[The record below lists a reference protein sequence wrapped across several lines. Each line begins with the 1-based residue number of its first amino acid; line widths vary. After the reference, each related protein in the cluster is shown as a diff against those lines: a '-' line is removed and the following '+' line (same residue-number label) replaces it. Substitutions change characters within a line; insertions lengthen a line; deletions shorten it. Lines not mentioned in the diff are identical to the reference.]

1 MVKRMAKRKKSK
13 ESKSSPTYSV
23 ELTGLILILIGII
36 GMGFG
41 IIGNFIKQFMM
52 FLAGEFWFVILF
64 GVLILG
70 ISMLFKRKLPKF
82 FSSRLIGVY
91 ILFAI
96 ILVLGHFEL
105 LKKTNGFSDLM
116 DVTYN
121 NYMTRIGT
129 MEESSSILSSGSSS
143 IVIGGGLIGSLLAGG
158 LKAAFSL
165 TGTKIVLVV
174 LGIFSFILIFNIT
187 LSDILNKFVSLFKK
201 DNDDDEK
208 ENVKNK
214 KEYIIEGDEL
224 VGIKNVKDK
233 DEPTEKEKIVIT
245 SIDDLKNINTP
256 EKNIKESF
264 DVNPIEN
271 DEGAS
276 NPSVYRLPKFDLLT
290 PTPKNKKNSE
300 EPFIKENQI
309 KLEKVLNDFDIKG
322 KVVEIHIGPAVTEY
336 EIIVPSGTK
345 VSRIVGINKEI
356 ALAMAAKE
364 VRIQAP
370 IPGKNTIGIEIP
382 NREISSVGFREVLEA
397 TWQNNGANKIL
408 VALGKDIMGTSI
420 LADLSKM
427 PHLLVAGSTGSGK
440 SVCINTII
448 CSILMRYKPDEVKL
462 VLVDPKK
469 VELTNYNGIPHL
481 LCPVVSDPKKAS
493 VVLQKV
499 VAEME
504 KRYDIFAEKE
514 VKNIAGYN
522 DLIEKERKKNPDINT
537 TRMPYIVVIID
548 ELADLMLVASKEVQ
562 DSIMRITQMA
572 RAAGIHLIVATQR
585 PSTDIITGVIKNNI
599 PSRIAFSV
607 SSAIDSRTILD
618 ASGAESLLGKGDM
631 LYLPMGESHTT
642 RIQGCFISDNEIS
655 KLIEYCKA
663 QAQVKYNEEFTNQ
676 ESPHTS
682 SSGSSNSDT
691 DGGDDPMY
699 NEVVEF
705 AIETGKISASLI
717 QRRFRFGYNRAAR
730 MVDLL
735 ESRGIVGPQ
744 NGSKPREVL
753 VKLDNKDGDNMAK
766 KKNKKNNINFKKL
779 FYFIIGFLLIIFLIW
794 YIISWKNV
802 KKEEKLMNSYLITSN
817 TLSVEIKDLSETI
830 QVLKESPSEYFVYI
844 SYTNDE
850 KVYSFEKKLK
860 KLIDNYNLKD
870 EFYFVNVT
878 NIKDDE
884 NFYKEINNTFNTKLI
899 NNIPCI
905 LHFKNNELKKV
916 IYNKDLNKTYTNF
929 ENLLKENE
937 FDKE

>member
-143 IVIGGGLIGSLLAGG
+143 IVIGGGLIGALLAGG

-224 VGIKNVKDK
+224 VGIKNAKDK

-264 DVNPIEN
+264 DVNPIET

-300 EPFIKENQI
+300 ELFIKENQI

-522 DLIEKERKKNPDINT
+522 DLIEKEKKKNPDINT

-663 QAQVKYNEEFTNQ
+663 QTQVKYNEEFTNQ

-753 VKLDNKDGDNMAK
+753 VKLEKNDN
-766 KKNKKNNINFKKL
+766 
-779 FYFIIGFLLIIFLIW
+779 
-794 YIISWKNV
+794 
-802 KKEEKLMNSYLITSN
+802 E
-817 TLSVEIKDLSETI
+817 
-830 QVLKESPSEYFVYI
+830 
-844 SYTNDE
+844 
-850 KVYSFEKKLK
+850 
-860 KLIDNYNLKD
+860 
-870 EFYFVNVT
+870 
-878 NIKDDE
+878 
-884 NFYKEINNTFNTKLI
+884 
-899 NNIPCI
+899 
-905 LHFKNNELKKV
+905 
-916 IYNKDLNKTYTNF
+916 
-929 ENLLKENE
+929 
-937 FDKE
+937 

>member
-82 FSSRLIGVY
+82 FSSRLIGIY

-143 IVIGGGLIGSLLAGG
+143 IVIGGGLIGALLAGG

-264 DVNPIEN
+264 DVNPIET

-663 QAQVKYNEEFTNQ
+663 QTQVKYNEEFTNQ

-730 MVDLL
+730 MIDLL

-753 VKLDNKDGDNMAK
+753 VKLE
-766 KKNKKNNINFKKL
+766 KN
-779 FYFIIGFLLIIFLIW
+779 
-794 YIISWKNV
+794 
-802 KKEEKLMNSYLITSN
+802 
-817 TLSVEIKDLSETI
+817 
-830 QVLKESPSEYFVYI
+830 
-844 SYTNDE
+844 
-850 KVYSFEKKLK
+850 
-860 KLIDNYNLKD
+860 
-870 EFYFVNVT
+870 
-878 NIKDDE
+878 DDE
-884 NFYKEINNTFNTKLI
+884 
-899 NNIPCI
+899 
-905 LHFKNNELKKV
+905 
-916 IYNKDLNKTYTNF
+916 
-929 ENLLKENE
+929 
-937 FDKE
+937 

>member
-105 LKKTNGFSDLM
+105 LKKTAGFSDLM

-187 LSDILNKFVSLFKK
+187 LSDILNKFVSLFKR

-224 VGIKNVKDK
+224 VGIKNAKDK

-264 DVNPIEN
+264 DANPIET

-493 VVLQKV
+493 VVLQKI

-522 DLIEKERKKNPDINT
+522 DLIEKEKKKNPDINT

-663 QAQVKYNEEFTNQ
+663 QTQVKYNEEFTNQ

-730 MVDLL
+730 MIDLL

-753 VKLDNKDGDNMAK
+753 VKLEKNDN
-766 KKNKKNNINFKKL
+766 
-779 FYFIIGFLLIIFLIW
+779 
-794 YIISWKNV
+794 
-802 KKEEKLMNSYLITSN
+802 E
-817 TLSVEIKDLSETI
+817 
-830 QVLKESPSEYFVYI
+830 
-844 SYTNDE
+844 
-850 KVYSFEKKLK
+850 
-860 KLIDNYNLKD
+860 
-870 EFYFVNVT
+870 
-878 NIKDDE
+878 
-884 NFYKEINNTFNTKLI
+884 
-899 NNIPCI
+899 
-905 LHFKNNELKKV
+905 
-916 IYNKDLNKTYTNF
+916 
-929 ENLLKENE
+929 
-937 FDKE
+937 

>member
-82 FSSRLIGVY
+82 FSSRLIGIY

-143 IVIGGGLIGSLLAGG
+143 IVIGGGLIGALLAGG

-187 LSDILNKFVSLFKK
+187 LSDILNKFVSLFKR

-264 DVNPIEN
+264 DVNPIET

-522 DLIEKERKKNPDINT
+522 DLIEKEKKKNPDINT

-663 QAQVKYNEEFTNQ
+663 QTQVKYNEEFTNQ

-753 VKLDNKDGDNMAK
+753 VKLEKNDN
-766 KKNKKNNINFKKL
+766 
-779 FYFIIGFLLIIFLIW
+779 
-794 YIISWKNV
+794 
-802 KKEEKLMNSYLITSN
+802 E
-817 TLSVEIKDLSETI
+817 
-830 QVLKESPSEYFVYI
+830 
-844 SYTNDE
+844 
-850 KVYSFEKKLK
+850 
-860 KLIDNYNLKD
+860 
-870 EFYFVNVT
+870 
-878 NIKDDE
+878 
-884 NFYKEINNTFNTKLI
+884 
-899 NNIPCI
+899 
-905 LHFKNNELKKV
+905 
-916 IYNKDLNKTYTNF
+916 
-929 ENLLKENE
+929 
-937 FDKE
+937 